1 MPASALSPE
10 RAWRVLR
17 QERFDVIVSDGA
29 GVAVPFFW
37 LSRLFGIVTVYIE
50 VYDRIE
56 LATLTGRLCDP
67 VTDLFLLQWPE
78 QLSKYRRGI
87 VVGKLL

>member
-29 GVAVPFFW
+29 SVAVPFFW
-37 LSRLFGIVTVYIE
+37 LSRLFGIVTVYID

-56 LATLTGRLCDP
+56 LAT
-67 VTDLFLLQWPE
+67 
-78 QLSKYRRGI
+78 
-87 VVGKLL
+87 